1 VQVHCRRDTALAV
14 LVHFRL
20 YTVSVV
26 LEPILLPSLQSHLR
40 VR

>member
-1 VQVHCRRDTALAV
+1 VHCRRDTVSVV

-26 LEPILLPSLQSHLR
+26 LEPILLPSLPSHLR